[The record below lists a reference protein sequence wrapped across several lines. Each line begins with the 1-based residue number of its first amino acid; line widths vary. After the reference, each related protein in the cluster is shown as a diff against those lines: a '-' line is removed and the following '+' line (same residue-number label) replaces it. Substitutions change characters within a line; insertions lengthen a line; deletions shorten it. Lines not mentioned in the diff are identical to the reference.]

1 MLAAALWADPH
12 AANDCALLLA
22 RSVYADGNV
31 YIPNLFIRT
40 WADGAPGL
48 GMRIVVWTALAA
60 LLVAWVRR
68 TATER
73 AGARPM
79 AAVIGLAAV
88 VLAAAAV
95 LERWPSA
102 RSGPRF
108 PEAVPAGEGATVF
121 VEDAR
126 VDGERAWVDPGAHA
140 ILLRTRDGSGTLRL
154 RAEGDGVLRVPGQ
167 MPLTIPAGG
176 LEMDLPLEPVVHLQ
190 GRRGATET
198 LWRQRLEVEA
208 PDAVALRLR
217 TLEPAVR

>member
-1 MLAAALWADPH
+1 
-12 AANDCALLLA
+12 
-22 RSVYADGNV
+22 
-31 YIPNLFIRT
+31 
-40 WADGAPGL
+40 
-48 GMRIVVWTALAA
+48 MRIVVWTVLAA
-60 LLVAWVRR
+60 LLAEWVRR
-68 TATER
+68 AAMDR

-79 AAVIGLAAV
+79 AAVLGLAAA

-108 PEAVPAGEGATVF
+108 PDAIPAGEGATAF
-121 VEDAR
+121 VEHAR

-140 ILLRTRDGSGTLRL
+140 ILLRTREGGGTLRL
-154 RAEGDGVLRVPGQ
+154 RAEGEGVLRVPGQ

-217 TLEPAVR
+217 APSPAVR